1 MAWPGALAGEGIVEH
16 QQKDGHRMFVT
27 EEDHAAMYGFCE
39 VCPDHHDMV
48 LSKLDGTGAFEPKPR
63 IYPSRHAWNTWRR
76 GEGIFRA
83 IHV

>member
-16 QQKDGHRMFVT
+16 QQNDGHRMFVT
-27 EEDHAAMYGFCE
+27 EEDHAALYGFCE

>member
-16 QQKDGHRMFVT
+16 QQKDRHRMFVT
-27 EEDHAAMYGFCE
+27 EEDHAAVYGFCE
-39 VCPDHHDMV
+39 VCPNHHDMV
-48 LSKLDGTGAFEPKPR
+48 LRKVDGTGAFEPAPR

>member
-1 MAWPGALAGEGIVEH
+1 VEH

-27 EEDHAAMYGFCE
+27 EEDYAALYGFCE
-39 VCPDHHDMV
+39 TCPDHHDMV
-48 LSKLDGTGAFEPKPR
+48 LSKLDGTGAFEPEPR

>member
-1 MAWPGALAGEGIVEH
+1 MEQVER
-16 QQKDGHRMFVT
+16 DGHRMFIT
-27 EEDHAAMYGFCE
+27 EEDHEGIYGFCE

-48 LSKLDGTGAFEPKPR
+48 LFKLDGTGAFEPKVR

-83 IHV
+83 IQV

>member
-1 MAWPGALAGEGIVEH
+1 MEEPR
-16 QQKDGHRMFVT
+16 QDGHRMFVT
-27 EEDHAAMYGFCE
+27 EEEYAAVYGFCE

-48 LSKLDGTGAFEPKPR
+48 IFKRDGMPSADGKPR